1 MKILALDTASGL
13 CSAALLVNGE
23 LALREFPTAREHAQ
37 RILPM
42 VQSLLAEAGIA
53 LSALDAIAFGR
64 GPGSFTGLRIA
75 ASVTQGLAFGADL
88 PVLPVSALRALAQQA
103 LGLAAAG
110 PPASRV
116 LACMDAR
123 MQELYWALFDAPQDG
138 LVGEAVEQVSS
149 PEVLIHAAQQLPGD
163 AGLWVGAGKGLEA
176 YADRLA
182 VLGLQPARLQPL
194 AEPHAR
200 EVAWLGAAAFAAGRA
215 QPPEAAI
222 PVYLRDQVA
231 HPPRP

>member
-13 CSAALLVNGE
+13 CSAALLIDGE
-23 LALREFPTAREHAQ
+23 LALREFPTGREHAQ

-42 VQSLLAEAGIA
+42 VQSLLAEAGLA

-88 PVLPVSALRALAQQA
+88 PVLPVSDLRALAQQA
-103 LGLAAAG
+103 LALASVEQ
-110 PPASRV
+110 PASRV

-123 MQELYWALFDAPQDG
+123 MQEVYWALFDAPQDG
-138 LVGEAVEQVSS
+138 LIGEAIEQVSS
-149 PEVLIHAAQQLPGD
+149 PELLIQSAQGLAGD
-163 AGLWVGAGKGLEA
+163 AGHWVGAGKGLEA

-182 VLGLQPARLQPL
+182 VLGLQSARLQPL

-200 EVAWLGAAAFAAGRA
+200 EIAWLGAAAYTAGQA
-215 QPPEAAI
+215 LPPEAAI

>member
-23 LALREFPTAREHAQ
+23 LALREFATSREHAQ

-42 VQSLLAEAGIA
+42 VQSLLAEAGLA

-88 PVLPVSALRALAQQA
+88 PVLPVSDLRALAQQA
-103 LGLAAAG
+103 LGLAATAQ
-110 PPASRV
+110 PATRV

-123 MQELYWALFDAPQDG
+123 MQEVYWALFDPPQHG
-138 LVGEAVEQVSS
+138 LIGQAFEQVSA
-149 PEVLIHAAQQLPGD
+149 PELLIQTAQGLPGD
-163 AGLWVGAGKGLEA
+163 AGQWVGAGKGLEA
-176 YADRLA
+176 YADRLT

-200 EVAWLGAAAFAAGRA
+200 EIAWLGAAEFAAGRA
-215 QPPEAAI
+215 LPPEAAI

-231 HPPRP
+231 HPPRS